1 MTDPNTPEEWQ
12 EAVDAA
18 HAALMLQ
25 SARAYGL
32 VRGGPEVNVS
42 RCDEILERGRAI
54 GFRPNE
60 DAVER
65 FLRGSI

>member
-1 MTDPNTPEEWQ
+1 MTNPSTPGEWQ

-18 HAALMLQ
+18 HGALCLDAARL
-25 SARAYGL
+25 YGL
-32 VRGGPEVNVS
+32 VRGGPEVNVP
-42 RCDEILERGRAI
+42 RCEEILENGRMI

-65 FLRGSI
+65 FLRGGV